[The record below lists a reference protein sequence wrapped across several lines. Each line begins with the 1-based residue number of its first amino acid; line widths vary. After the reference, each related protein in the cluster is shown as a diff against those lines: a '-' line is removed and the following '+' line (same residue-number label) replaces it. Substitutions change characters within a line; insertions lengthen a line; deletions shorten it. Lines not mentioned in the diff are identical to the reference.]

1 MNTYTRTK
9 THRERE
15 TERERHTH
23 TNIQTYTYIKMQRTK
38 SATIDNLAKNL
49 INKNNNILNKKNS
62 NNCDAQFD
70 FSNDT
75 ISQMK
80 KKSKL

>member
-15 TERERHTH
+15 TERDTH
-23 TNIQTYTYIKMQRTK
+23 TQTYTYIKMQRTK

>member
-1 MNTYTRTK
+1 
-9 THRERE
+9 
-15 TERERHTH
+15 
-23 TNIQTYTYIKMQRTK
+23 MQRTK

-49 INKNNNILNKKNS
+49 INKNNNILNKQNS
-62 NNCDAQFD
+62 NNCDSQFD
-70 FSNDT
+70 FSNDM